1 MLCGR
6 MDVHCMICISGKV
19 AIQNH
24 GDFIKKKGAYIQ
36 TKTVIT
42 DIRNPLFLLTYIYL
56 NESIMFVLL

>member
-24 GDFIKKKGAYIQ
+24 GDFIKKKRCLYTNKNSHNRYQ
-36 TKTVIT
+36 EPFVFV
-42 DIRNPLFLLTYIYL
+42 DLHLLK
-56 NESIMFVLL
+56 